1 MKKVSAG
8 IVITNGRVVLGCQA
22 SRNNWDLPKGEI
34 EEKEKPIDAA
44 VRECYEET
52 GLRLN
57 KKDLTELGFFDYTR
71 NKDLWLY
78 LYVPKELPNTS
89 KMKCS
94 TYFKDEDGNQTL
106 EVEGYRYINFRYL
119 ERYYYRSI
127 VKVLRQVEELPVFTN
142 YFHGD

>member
-8 IVITNGRVVLGCQA
+8 VVITNGKVVLGVK
-22 SRNNWDLPKGEI
+22 SYKWDLLKGEI
-34 EEKEKPIDAA
+34 EPGEKPIDAA
-44 VRECYEET
+44 VREVEEET
-52 GLRLN
+52 GLKLN

-78 LYVPKELPNTS
+78 LYVPKELPDTS
-89 KMKCS
+89 KMKC
-94 TYFKDEDGNQTL
+94 TTFFEDEDGNQTL

-119 ERYYYRSI
+119 ERFYYRSI
-127 VKVLRQVEELPVFTN
+127 VKVLRQVEELPVFTH